1 MKGGGEGNC
10 LGQKKQHAKAGSSAL
25 ETEKLSGGLSFERA
39 AGML

>member
-10 LGQKKQHAKAGSSAL
+10 FGQKTQQSKAGSSAL
-25 ETEKLSGGLSFERA
+25 ETELCGGLSFERA